1 MNTERLGSQIKGAT
15 FPDVIINVV
24 EGTATNRVAG
34 FAQIVHNPRE
44 LKTIVDTLAQQ
55 EIPLI
60 FADAVLLRRSELQ
73 QINDIWDFPLSAAT
87 PCTCP
92 LPWTVIEAVEKAVT
106 GIYSKE
112 YNIMRNLDF
121 IGRNILRFELP
132 MINLITLANS
142 VDFSTYGDAA
152 ENTYLG
158 AWHRDLPARII
169 NKISLYPRSSNHVLF
184 EYTGY
189 DIFLHNLIF
198 GNERKE
204 MNDLMAGEDR
214 FELCYD
220 PYRVDSS
227 AMGLSSFKGLDVFS
241 MYTVNLSNAPYNT
254 QRGFKDSELSY
265 GPDSLV
271 DLFMLDDQMDY
282 GEFRDA
288 YRSDNW
294 YEAPIAQNYH
304 SRHSIHSRRVVHY
317 PKSIDVPLDILPF
330 GYSIGSAISTAALAG
345 ECGFIRVE
353 LNEDWLDRCFYCTR
367 LSDIPPAYKLPQHLH
382 FQQGDTYEF
391 VDVSGNVKIAQIAE
405 GPASDPLKGWVN
417 TRSLGRFGDAEFIR
431 GSATGENNF
440 NADNAYAMEG
450 NVLNKPSAHRAEN
463 VLQAKISL
471 QTNGVYDGNT
481 GTVPVTT
488 RKGNVLG
495 QNMRIGPNS
504 VGNRT
509 ITGSRI
515 QRTGNYQNASAYRST
530 NAVFS
535 GTTAESLVAEAVDPV
550 IYPLSMINSSFS
562 QEISQKIRTR
572 LFQIGFQTLMSVTE
586 LLTKLP
592 NIYITTEWQDKTISL
607 SNPNI
612 NSFRIDNDLYQ
623 MVNVFWFIPTDANG
637 IESLR
642 YYACHKINHEMPII
656 NKMVIKTQLDQGV
669 CGYDW
674 DMLNIVNPAYMGLN
688 PLLENIGI
696 MSFSP
701 EIHPNSFPL
710 AYYDPNIAGQI
721 DVNLENGSGS
731 EAAMIGTDQYS
742 VNMKRGL
749 LKVITVGI
757 NGAVSVNLSLY
768 RLVF

>member
-1 MNTERLGSQIKGAT
+1 MSVERLGSQTKGTT

-73 QINDIWDFPLSAAT
+73 QINEIWDFPLSAAA

-92 LPWTVIEAVEKAVT
+92 LPWTVLEAVEKAVT

-112 YNIMRNLDF
+112 YNIMRTLDF

-189 DIFLHNLIF
+189 DIFIHNLIF

-241 MYTVNLSNAPYNT
+241 LYTTQVNGT
-254 QRGFKDSELSY
+254 QRDFTATGTTAI

-304 SRHSIHSRRVVHY
+304 TRHSIHSRRVVHY

-367 LSDIPPAYKLPQHLH
+367 LSDVPPAYKLPQHLH
-382 FQQGDTYEF
+382 FQVGDTYDY
-391 VDVSGNVKIAQIAE
+391 VDVSGNVQTATIENDNAAL
-405 GPASDPLKGWVN
+405 PGWVN
-417 TRSLGRFGDAEFIR
+417 TRSLGRFGDAEFKR
-431 GSATGENNF
+431 GNGTGENNF
-440 NADNAYAMEG
+440 NTDNAYAIEG
-450 NVLNKPSAHRAEN
+450 GVINKPVAHRAEN
-463 VLQAKISL
+463 VLQAKVSL
-471 QTNGVYDGNT
+471 QPNSAYAGST

-488 RKGNVLG
+488 RKATLLG
-495 QNMRIGPNS
+495 QSMRTGPTS
-504 VGNRT
+504 IGNRT
-509 ITGSRI
+509 VVGGSKI

-530 NAVFS
+530 SAVFA
-535 GTTAESLVAEAVDPV
+535 GTAAESLVAEAVDPV
-550 IYPLSMINSSFS
+550 IFPLSMINPSFS
-562 QEISQKIRTR
+562 QEISQKIKTR
-572 LFQIGFQTLMSVTE
+572 LFQIGFQTLMSVSE

-623 MVNVFWFIPTDANG
+623 MANVFWFIPTDANG

-656 NKMVIKTQLDQGV
+656 NSMTIKTQLDQGT
-669 CGYDW
+669 CRYDW

-688 PLLENIGI
+688 PLIENIGI

-701 EIHPNSFPL
+701 EIHANSFPL

-721 DVNLENGSGS
+721 DVNLEYGSGS
-731 EAAMIGTDQYS
+731 EAAMIGTDQYP

-749 LKVITVGI
+749 LKVISVGV

>member
-1 MNTERLGSQIKGAT
+1 MSVERLGSQTKGTT
-15 FPDVIINVV
+15 FPDVIINIV
-24 EGTATNRVAG
+24 EGTTTNRVAG

-55 EIPLI
+55 EIPTI

-92 LPWTVIEAVEKAVT
+92 LPWTVLEAVEKAVT

-112 YNIMRNLDF
+112 YNIMRTLDF

-132 MINLITLANS
+132 MINLITLANA

-184 EYTGY
+184 EYSGY
-189 DIFLHNLIF
+189 DIFIHNLIF

-241 MYTVNLSNAPYNT
+241 LYTPNANGIGNGT
-254 QRGFKDSELSY
+254 QRTFTATGTTAL

-304 SRHSIHSRRVVHY
+304 TRHSIHSRRVVHY

-367 LSDIPPAYKLPQHLH
+367 LSDVPPAYKLPQHLH
-382 FQQGDTYEF
+382 FEVGDTYDY
-391 VDVSGNVKIAQIAE
+391 VDVTGNVMTATIE
-405 GPASDPLKGWVN
+405 NSDATVGWVN
-417 TRSLGRFGDAEFIR
+417 TRSLGRFGDAEFVR
-431 GSATGENNF
+431 NSKDGENNF
-440 NADNAYAMEG
+440 NTDNAYAIEG
-450 NVLNKPSAHRAEN
+450 GVINKPVAHRAEN
-463 VLQAKISL
+463 VLQAKVSL
-471 QTNGVYDGNT
+471 QPNPTYAGIT

-488 RKGNVLG
+488 RKTTLLG
-495 QNMRIGPNS
+495 QSMRSAPNS
-504 VGNRT
+504 IGNRT
-509 ITGSRI
+509 ISGGSKI
-515 QRTGNYQNASAYRST
+515 QRNGNYQNASAYRST
-530 NAVFS
+530 SAVFS
-535 GTTAESLVAEAVDPV
+535 GTAAESLVAEAVDPV
-550 IYPLSMINSSFS
+550 IYPLSMINPSFS
-562 QEISQKIRTR
+562 QEISQKIKTR
-572 LFQIGFQTLMSVTE
+572 LFQIGFQTLMSVSE

-623 MVNVFWFIPTDANG
+623 MANVFWFIPTDANG

-656 NKMVIKTQLDQGV
+656 NSMTIKTQLDQGT
-669 CGYDW
+669 CRYDW

-688 PLLENIGI
+688 PLIENIGI

-701 EIHPNSFPL
+701 EIHANSFPL

-721 DVNLENGSGS
+721 DVNLEYGSGS
-731 EAAMIGTDQYS
+731 EAAMIGTDQYP

-749 LKVITVGI
+749 LKVISVGI
-757 NGAVSVNLSLY
+757 NGAVAVNLSLY

>member
-1 MNTERLGSQIKGAT
+1 MSVERLGSQTKGTT

-73 QINDIWDFPLSAAT
+73 QINDIWDFPLSAAA

-92 LPWTVIEAVEKAVT
+92 LPWTVLEAVEKAVT

-112 YNIMRNLDF
+112 YNIMRTLDF

-189 DIFLHNLIF
+189 DIFIHNLIF

-241 MYTVNLSNAPYNT
+241 LYTTQVNGT
-254 QRGFKDSELSY
+254 QRDFTATGTTAI

-304 SRHSIHSRRVVHY
+304 TRHSIHSRRVVHY

-367 LSDIPPAYKLPQHLH
+367 LSDVPPAYKLPQHLH
-382 FQQGDTYEF
+382 FQVGDTYDY
-391 VDVSGNVKIAQIAE
+391 VDVSGNVQTATIENDNATL
-405 GPASDPLKGWVN
+405 PGWVN
-417 TRSLGRFGDAEFIR
+417 TRSLGRFGDAEFKR

-440 NADNAYAMEG
+440 NTDNAYAIEG
-450 NVLNKPSAHRAEN
+450 GVINKPVAHRAEN
-463 VLQAKISL
+463 VLQAKVSL
-471 QTNGVYDGNT
+471 QPNSAYAGST

-488 RKGNVLG
+488 RKATLLG
-495 QNMRIGPNS
+495 QSMRTGPAS
-504 VGNRT
+504 IGNRT
-509 ITGSRI
+509 VVGGSKI

-530 NAVFS
+530 SAVFS
-535 GTTAESLVAEAVDPV
+535 GTAAESLVAEAVDPV
-550 IYPLSMINSSFS
+550 IFPLSMINPSFS
-562 QEISQKIRTR
+562 QEISQKIKTR
-572 LFQIGFQTLMSVTE
+572 LFQIGFQTLMSVSE

-623 MVNVFWFIPTDANG
+623 MANVFWFIPTDANG

-656 NKMVIKTQLDQGV
+656 NSMTIKTQLDQGT
-669 CGYDW
+669 CRYDW

-688 PLLENIGI
+688 PLIENIGI

-701 EIHPNSFPL
+701 EIHANSFPL

-721 DVNLENGSGS
+721 DVNLEYGSGS
-731 EAAMIGTDQYS
+731 EAAMIGTDQYP

-749 LKVITVGI
+749 LKVISVGV